1 LLLVVSAY
9 FACSALRLR
18 VLLWIVVL
26 LPPAQW
32 PVRAAG
38 PLRYTAWWSTDSASV
53 DFVLMRRMQDLGASP
68 FLQSV
73 TMIVT
78 ALSLGWLLTRFVDC
92 PAHQGLMSFYD
103 QATSTR
109 RVRRNSPWVV

>member
-1 LLLVVSAY
+1 
-9 FACSALRLR
+9 
-18 VLLWIVVL
+18 
-26 LPPAQW
+26 
-32 PVRAAG
+32 
-38 PLRYTAWWSTDSASV
+38 
-53 DFVLMRRMQDLGASP
+53 MRRRQDLGASP

-78 ALSLGWLLTRFVDC
+78 ALSLGLLLTRFVDC

-109 RVRRNSPWVV
+109 RVAPKLTMGCVTFPSLVRLWMCIFC